1 MQLTA
6 EQPQNSQYYSLFPS
20 NKSYSRKEYKLACGT
35 LTAASKLPLPKTQTP
50 APSCIVSRLITVTS
64 ERIKRLPAERLLPA
78 SKNSAE
84 KSNTCA
90 VVHCFPFN
98 KSYFRKESN
107 ACRRSICRQT
117 QTFLGV
123 VALYVSKGTLGFA
136 FRNGRCPQ
144 NVKGIYLSIK
154 IRFKNQRKPLPFML
168 TKQTKRSNC
177 PALGTN
183 CSLFFYQSS
192 RTSVF
197 TSE

>member
-1 MQLTA
+1 MRAKKNIHFDGKNAIFRHKTSFAMQLTA

-35 LTAASKLPLPKTQTP
+35 SAARFKKFRRKVKLLR
-50 APSCIVSRLITVTS
+50 AVNISFPS
-64 ERIKRLPAERLLPA
+64 
-78 SKNSAE
+78 
-84 KSNTCA
+84 
-90 VVHCFPFN
+90 N
-98 KSYFRKESN
+98 KSYFRKEYIL
-107 ACRRSICRQT
+107 ACVVSAAKRKLSLELSLY
-117 QTFLGV
+117 TFQRARLALPSAM
-123 VALYVSKGTLGFA
+123 VAVPK
-136 FRNGRCPQ
+136 

-154 IRFKNQRKPLPFML
+154 IRFKNQRKPLPNML

-192 RTSVF
+192 LTSVF

>member
-50 APSCIVSRLITVTS
+50 APSTSVSRLIKVTS
-64 ERIKRLPAERLLPA
+64 ERIY
-78 SKNSAE
+78 
-84 KSNTCA
+84 TCL
-90 VVHCFPFN
+90 
-98 KSYFRKESN
+98 
-107 ACRRSICRQT
+107 RSICRQT

-154 IRFKNQRKPLPFML
+154 IRFKNQRKPLPNML

-177 PALGTN
+177 PTLGTN
-183 CSLFFYQSS
+183 CSLFFTSLLGRRSLRRNKTPY
-192 RTSVF
+192 TSV
-197 TSE
+197 